1 VAAIKLSAITQ
12 LRAKKVK
19 RAESAKRRGLLN
31 EYIKWDVTESLAT
44 NSDLIKEGDD
54 AEGGRSS
61 APCKTPP
68 LRS

>member
-31 EYIKWDVTESLAT
+31 EYIKWDVTESL
-44 NSDLIKEGDD
+44 IKEGDD

-68 LRS
+68 LRIEEF